1 MRRRKQ
7 APAPPPTAAGPNPD
21 LLARRDRLVEKFTVM
36 QSDLGGLF
44 YEMAIRD
51 SVSLDVLKGKA
62 AELQRVDSELG
73 QVERLLK
80 MESSGVAGN
89 CPSCDALYGRGAAFC
104 WQCGHTLIPLEATG

>member
-1 MRRRKQ
+1 VRRRK
-7 APAPPPTAAGPNPD
+7 PAPPQPAAAAGPNPD

-36 QSDLGGLF
+36 QSQLGGLF

-51 SVSLDVLKGKA
+51 SVSLDVLKAKA

-104 WQCGHTLIPLEATG
+104 WQCGQTLVPLEATA